1 MKICIFGAGAIG
13 GFAAS
18 YLSRAGHEISLI
30 SRGANLKAFQNT
42 GLTLSHAGDT
52 STVHPIA
59 TDNPADI
66 GQVDII
72 LVTVKGPALTDVGSY
87 IKPLLGDE
95 TQVVFAMNGIPWWYD
110 IVMGRGQATSGK
122 LLDRGGQLQNTVGIE
137 RIIGCVVDCPAAV
150 SSPGFVICKRDTK
163 GKFTIGAPR
172 SINNPRVDII
182 SGILEDAQM
191 LAPVSS
197 NIEQEIW
204 AKLIVNLSRSPLAVL
219 TGVDEMELAKHSETT
234 EITREMVNEATLVA
248 HSHGIQLNL
257 NWDQLLNIEYRSEHR
272 SSMLQDW
279 DFQRPMEI
287 DSIIKIVSLFGKEAG
302 IKTPTI
308 DRILALLTIKA
319 RQVGLYH

>member
-1 MKICIFGAGAIG
+1 
-13 GFAAS
+13 
-18 YLSRAGHEISLI
+18 
-30 SRGANLKAFQNT
+30 
-42 GLTLSHAGDT
+42 
-52 STVHPIA
+52 
-59 TDNPADI
+59 
-66 GQVDII
+66 
-72 LVTVKGPALTDVGSY
+72 
-87 IKPLLGDE
+87 
-95 TQVVFAMNGIPWWYD
+95 
-110 IVMGRGQATSGK
+110 
-122 LLDRGGQLQNTVGIE
+122 
-137 RIIGCVVDCPAAV
+137 
-150 SSPGFVICKRDTK
+150 
-163 GKFTIGAPR
+163 
-172 SINNPRVDII
+172 
-182 SGILEDAQM
+182 M
-191 LAPVSS
+191 LAPVSR

-248 HSHGIQLNL
+248 RSHGIQLDL

-319 RQVGLYH
+319 RQVGLYN

>member
-1 MKICIFGAGAIG
+1 
-13 GFAAS
+13 
-18 YLSRAGHEISLI
+18 
-30 SRGANLKAFQNT
+30 
-42 GLTLSHAGDT
+42 
-52 STVHPIA
+52 
-59 TDNPADI
+59 
-66 GQVDII
+66 
-72 LVTVKGPALTDVGSY
+72 
-87 IKPLLGDE
+87 
-95 TQVVFAMNGIPWWYD
+95 
-110 IVMGRGQATSGK
+110 
-122 LLDRGGQLQNTVGIE
+122 
-137 RIIGCVVDCPAAV
+137 
-150 SSPGFVICKRDTK
+150 
-163 GKFTIGAPR
+163 
-172 SINNPRVDII
+172 
-182 SGILEDAQM
+182 M

-219 TGVDEMELAKHSETT
+219 TGVDEMELAKNSETT

-248 HSHGIQLNL
+248 RSHGIQLNL

-319 RQVGLYH
+319 RQVGLYQ

>member
-1 MKICIFGAGAIG
+1 
-13 GFAAS
+13 
-18 YLSRAGHEISLI
+18 
-30 SRGANLKAFQNT
+30 
-42 GLTLSHAGDT
+42 
-52 STVHPIA
+52 
-59 TDNPADI
+59 
-66 GQVDII
+66 
-72 LVTVKGPALTDVGSY
+72 
-87 IKPLLGDE
+87 
-95 TQVVFAMNGIPWWYD
+95 
-110 IVMGRGQATSGK
+110 
-122 LLDRGGQLQNTVGIE
+122 
-137 RIIGCVVDCPAAV
+137 
-150 SSPGFVICKRDTK
+150 
-163 GKFTIGAPR
+163 
-172 SINNPRVDII
+172 
-182 SGILEDAQM
+182 M

-248 HSHGIQLNL
+248 HSHGIQRNL